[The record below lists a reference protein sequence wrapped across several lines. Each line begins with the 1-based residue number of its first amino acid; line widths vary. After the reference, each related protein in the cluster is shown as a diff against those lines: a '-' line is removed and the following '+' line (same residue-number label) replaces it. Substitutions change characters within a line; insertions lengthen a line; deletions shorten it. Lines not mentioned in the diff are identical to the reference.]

1 MDPSGLLQPQW
12 AQIGALLTSLTLML
26 CSVIMFAFFMLIGH
40 IWIPSMTGTVEIH
53 PAFQKVRPILYFLSF
68 VSISSAVFFFYR
80 MITFMAVLKTFWP
93 DFWI

>member
-53 PAFQKVRPILYFLSF
+53 PAFQKVRPILYLLSF